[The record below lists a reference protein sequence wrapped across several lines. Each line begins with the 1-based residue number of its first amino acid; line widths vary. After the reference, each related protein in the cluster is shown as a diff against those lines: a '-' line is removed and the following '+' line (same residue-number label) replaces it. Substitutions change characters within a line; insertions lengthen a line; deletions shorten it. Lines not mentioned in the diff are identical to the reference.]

1 VSFLTRQENAIME
14 SSRVVVACKWELSQR
29 QGDPRPEHSALAN
42 YILNNDA
49 MAHDRELGELGT
61 VAE

>member
-1 VSFLTRQENAIME
+1 VSFLPQQENAIME
-14 SSRVVVACKWELSQR
+14 SSRVVAARKWELSQR
-29 QGDPRPEHSALAN
+29 QGDPRPDHSALAK

-61 VAE
+61 TAE